1 MGIFDD
7 IKAATGTGGGALQG
21 QHQGAL
27 SAILDYVNSPQVGGI
42 SGLQRM
48 FQEKGLGGIV
58 SSWISTGQNL
68 PISTDQLNSV
78 LHSDALQQIA
88 QKYGIDPS
96 QLTSV
101 MSSVMPGVVDKLT
114 PNGQVPDH
122 GTLQELIQAAR
133 SMAAGG
139 SGH

>member
-7 IKAATGTGGGALQG
+7 IKAAAGMGSALQG
-21 QHQGAL
+21 QHTGML
-27 SAILDYVNSPQVGGI
+27 SAVLDYVNSPQVGGI

-68 PISTDQLNSV
+68 PISADQLQNV

-88 QKYGIDPS
+88 QKHGIDPS
-96 QLTSV
+96 QLTSM
-101 MSSVMPGVVDKLT
+101 MSNLLPGVVDKLT

-122 GTLQELIQAAR
+122 NTLQDLINAAK
-133 SMAAGG
+133 SMTAG
-139 SGH
+139 SGQ